1 MIEKK
6 SAIIEIIIY
15 VLLLSSAAFM
25 VLLTEHAYSTR
36 ILLGLLL
43 VTPALVNVKKKGIA
57 AAKPF
62 RTIPTLSRVHCF
74 YNFHSQ

>member
-1 MIEKK
+1 MKF
-6 SAIIEIIIY
+6 
-15 VLLLSSAAFM
+15 LLFHNHL
-25 VLLTEHAYSTR
+25 
-36 ILLGLLL
+36 
-43 VTPALVNVKKKGIA
+43 VKKKGIA